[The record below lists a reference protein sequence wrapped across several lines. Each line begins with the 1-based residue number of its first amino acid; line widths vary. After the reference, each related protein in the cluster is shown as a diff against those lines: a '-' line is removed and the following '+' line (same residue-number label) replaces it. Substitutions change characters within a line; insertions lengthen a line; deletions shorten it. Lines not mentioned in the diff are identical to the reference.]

1 MEDWERG
8 FQIGGNRVANFQ
20 YLGMLPSADTV
31 GTYSWQHLMRTYRP
45 TYCIINWNQK
55 AKNHSNV

>member
-31 GTYSWQHLMRTYRP
+31 GTYLLMATSYED
-45 TYCIINWNQK
+45 I
-55 AKNHSNV
+55 

>member
-45 TYCIINWNQK
+45 TYLLHN
-55 AKNHSNV
+55 